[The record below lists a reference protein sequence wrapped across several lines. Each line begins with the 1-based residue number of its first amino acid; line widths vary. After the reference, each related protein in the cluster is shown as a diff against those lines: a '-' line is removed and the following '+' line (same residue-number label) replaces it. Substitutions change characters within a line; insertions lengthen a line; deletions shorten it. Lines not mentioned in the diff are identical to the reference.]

1 MLDTNDQCPGTPTG
15 TAVDPVG
22 CPRKGSVTLEGVTF
36 ETDSANLTE
45 TSRPVLDKVAAAM
58 SKYPRLKVEVQGHT
72 DSSGADAHNMKL
84 SQQRADSV
92 RDYLISHGVAA
103 DRMTTKGYG
112 ETEPIA
118 DNSSEEGRA
127 QNRRVVRRGAASAV
141 SGASARDSLLRL
153 HARVD
158 HEARG
163 FRRAH
168 ANTLP

>member
-1 MLDTNDQCPGTPTG
+1 VLDTNDQCPGTPTG

-103 DRMTTKGYG
+103 DQMTTKGYG

-127 QNRRVVRRGAASAV
+127 QNRRVV
-141 SGASARDSLLRL
+141 LR
-153 HARVD
+153 VTD
-158 HEARG
+158 NPGDVEVKEA
-163 FRRAH
+163 
-168 ANTLP
+168 PPVP